1 MGWLLSEIETQDMSK
16 ELCKNKIVVGD
27 HDDNRF
33 ENLKILCPNC
43 HSQTPTYAAKNRKKK
58 RG

>member
-1 MGWLLSEIETQDMSK
+1 MSK